1 MVHRTSILILIRES
15 IKGILN
21 EAGAPKKAAGS
32 RGTALAEREVFLSYA
47 SDPDQVK

>member
-15 IKGILN
+15 IKGIN